1 MKIASVDSG
10 TNSTALYAYNLSQ
23 KDMRKKVTED
33 NSEEIRTEFFPK
45 FYENYEIFFQI
56 LWKLWNPQIQ
66 EAQQV
71 QDCEEN
77 HIKVIYSHI
86 TQIKW

>member
-56 LWKLWNPQIQ
+56 L
-66 EAQQV
+66 
-71 QDCEEN
+71 
-77 HIKVIYSHI
+77 
-86 TQIKW
+86 

>member
-23 KDMRKKVTED
+23 KGMRKKVTED
-33 NSEEIRTEFFPK
+33 NSEEIMT
-45 FYENYEIFFQI
+45 EIFFQI

-77 HIKVIYSHI
+77 HIEVIYSHI